1 MTTALVTHLE
11 CLDHDM
17 GRGHPECPARLRAV
31 LASLEHEMFA
41 PLLREQA
48 PLATVEQIALVHPES
63 YVRAILAIRPEPG
76 DRLQLD
82 GDTSMSAGS
91 ADAALR
97 AAGGAVHAVDLV
109 MGGAVRTA
117 FAAVRPPGHH
127 AEPSRPMGFCLFNN
141 AAIAAVHA
149 RAVWGVNRVAVLD
162 FDVHHGNGTQTMF
175 AEDPGLFYGSSHQDP
190 CFPGTGHAWEHGVAH
205 NIVNIGLKPGS
216 GSEAFRAGWVD
227 IILPALERFAPE
239 LVVISA
245 GFDAHKADPL
255 AELRLET
262 ADFAW
267 ITDRLM
273 DVADRYA
280 DGRVVS
286 VLEGGYDLQAL
297 AASVFVHV
305 RSLMRAG

>member
-190 CFPGTGHAWEHGVAH
+190 CFPGTGHAWEHGVAD
-205 NIVNIGLKPGS
+205 NIVNVGLKPGS
-216 GSEAFRAGWVD
+216 GSEAFRAGWDD

>member
-1 MTTALVTHLE
+1 MTTALVTHLD

-31 LASLEHEMFA
+31 LAALEQEMFA

-48 PLATVEQIALVHPES
+48 PLATIEQISRMHPQS
-63 YVRAILAIRPEPG
+63 YVEGLLSIRPEPG
-76 DRLQLD
+76 DRLQID
-82 GDTSMSAGS
+82 RDTSMSAGS
-91 ADAALR
+91 AEAALR

-109 MGGAVRTA
+109 LGGIARTA

-141 AAIAAVHA
+141 AAIAAAHA
-149 RAVWGVNRVAVLD
+149 REVWGLARVAVLD
-162 FDVHHGNGTQTMF
+162 FDVHHGNGTQAMF
-175 AEDPGLFYGSSHQDP
+175 AERPDLFYGSTHQHP
-190 CFPGTGHAWEHGVAH
+190 CYPGTGRPWERGVAN
-205 NIVNIGLKPGS
+205 NIVNVGLLPGS
-216 GSEAFRAGWVD
+216 GSAEFRSAWLHTIV
-227 IILPALERFAPE
+227 PALEHFAPD
-239 LVVISA
+239 LLIISA

-255 AELRLET
+255 ADLRLET
-262 ADFAW
+262 EDFAW

-273 DVADRYA
+273 DLADRIA
-280 DGRVVS
+280 GGRVVS

-297 AASVFVHV
+297 AAATTVHV

>member
-31 LASLEHEMFA
+31 L
-41 PLLREQA
+41 
-48 PLATVEQIALVHPES
+48 
-63 YVRAILAIRPEPG
+63 
-76 DRLQLD
+76 
-82 GDTSMSAGS
+82 
-91 ADAALR
+91 
-97 AAGGAVHAVDLV
+97 AVDLV

-216 GSEAFRAGWVD
+216 GSEACRAGWDD
-227 IILPALERFAPE
+227 IILPARERFAPA
-239 LVVISA
+239 VRGQA
-245 GFDAHKADPL
+245 GAA
-255 AELRLET
+255 
-262 ADFAW
+262 
-267 ITDRLM
+267 
-273 DVADRYA
+273 
-280 DGRVVS
+280 VS
-286 VLEGGYDLQAL
+286 HEPGDHGHCQPDHLP
-297 AASVFVHV
+297 
-305 RSLMRAG
+305 